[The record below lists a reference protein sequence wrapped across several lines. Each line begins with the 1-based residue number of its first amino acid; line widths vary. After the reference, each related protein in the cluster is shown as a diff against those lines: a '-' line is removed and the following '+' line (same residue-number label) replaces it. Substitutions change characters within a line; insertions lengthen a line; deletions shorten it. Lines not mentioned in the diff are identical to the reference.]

1 MDGLKP
7 NQTAVFA
14 LGGLGEIGK
23 NTYCIEQNDEIFIID
38 AGVMFPV
45 DELLGIDYVIPN
57 YTYLKENE
65 DKIKGLIITHGHED
79 HIGGIPFLL
88 KQVKIPVIY
97 TGNLA
102 KGLIMN
108 KLEEHRLT
116 KATTFEEITEKT
128 VITSESFKIE
138 FYLTTHSVPEAY
150 GVAISTKNGT
160 IVHTGDFKF
169 DFTPVGP
176 PANLGKMAQLGNK
189 GVTLLLSD
197 STNSE
202 IPGFT
207 MSEKVVGSSIKKV
220 FRKAQGRIIV
230 ATFASNIFRVQQ
242 IVEAS
247 IALNR
252 KIAVFGR
259 SMEKAIKVA
268 TELGYINMP
277 SGTLV
282 TANEIKKIPHNQLT
296 IISTG
301 SQGEAMAALSR
312 IAQGTHKQIKIIP
325 GDTVVFSSSPIPGN
339 AQSID
344 KIINLLYRAGA
355 TVVEGKLNNIHTSGH
370 GAQDEQRLMISLMR
384 PRYFMPI
391 HGESRMLKIHAQ
403 TSIETGVNQ
412 NNTIIAKNG
421 EVILVERGRVTK
433 SNLRVPAEDTY
444 VDNDTIG
451 EIGTSVIYERRQ
463 ISESGLMMAAVSIDG
478 NKRRLLSGPILL
490 SRGFIYVNESEALI
504 KDISQQAKA
513 ALLGYVNNPESDLS
527 EKALQQ
533 FLKQS
538 IQSITDDKADRKPVI
553 LPVIHYV

>member
-7 NQTAVFA
+7 NQTAVYA

-65 DKIKGLIITHGHED
+65 EKIKGLIITHGHED

-116 KATTFEEITEKT
+116 KATKFEEITEKT
-128 VITSESFKIE
+128 TITSESFKIE

-202 IPGFT
+202 VPGFT

-220 FRKAQGRIIV
+220 FRKAEGRIIV

-277 SGTLV
+277 NGTLV

-403 TSIETGVNQ
+403 TSVETGVNP

-421 EVILVERGRVTK
+421 EVIIVERGRVTK
-433 SNLRVPAEDTY
+433 SNIRLAAEDTY

-451 EIGTSVIYERRQ
+451 EIGNSVVYERRQ
-463 ISESGLMMAAVSIDG
+463 ISESGLMMAAISIDEK
-478 NKRRLLSGPILL
+478 KRRLLSGPILL

-513 ALLGYVNNPESDLS
+513 ALLAYVNNPESDLS
-527 EKALQQ
+527 EKAIQQ

>member
-7 NQTAVFA
+7 NQTAVYA

-23 NTYCIEQNDEIFIID
+23 NTYCIEQNNEIFIID

-116 KATTFEEITEKT
+116 KATKFEEITEKT
-128 VITSESFKIE
+128 TLTTDEFKID

-176 PANLGKMAQLGNK
+176 PANLGKMAQLGNR

-220 FRKAQGRIIV
+220 FRKAKGRIIV

-277 SGTLV
+277 AGTLV
-282 TANEIKKIPHNQLT
+282 TANEIKKVPHDKLT

-370 GAQDEQRLMISLMR
+370 GAQDEQRLMLSLMR

-391 HGESRMLKIHAQ
+391 HGESRMLKIHAN
-403 TSIETGVNQ
+403 TGVETGVNP
-412 NNTIIAKNG
+412 NNTIVAKNG
-421 EVILVERGRVTK
+421 EVIIVERGRVTK
-433 SNLRVPAEDTY
+433 SAIRLPAEDTY
-444 VDNDTIG
+444 VDNGTIG
-451 EIGTSVIYERRQ
+451 EIGNSVIYERRQ
-463 ISESGLMMAAVSIDG
+463 ISESGLMMAAISIDQ

-504 KDISQQAKA
+504 KEISQRAKA
-513 ALLGYVNNPESDLS
+513 ELLAYVNNAESDLS

-538 IQSITDDKADRKPVI
+538 IQAITDDKADRKPII
-553 LPVIHYV
+553 LPVIHFV